1 MSGKGIKGI
10 KARKKSAGYETLT
23 PVCASCSSYQAP
35 VVVLRES
42 LPSMQSKPY
51 CNALGFVV
59 HPFACCDLWAG
70 RKGEVLNKEAG
81 K

>member
-1 MSGKGIKGI
+1 MSDKVGI
-10 KARKKSAGYETLT
+10 KARKKRAGYEEFT

-35 VVVLRES
+35 VIVLRES

-51 CNALGFVV
+51 CKRLNFVA
-59 HPFACCDLWAG
+59 HPFACCDLWTG
-70 RKGEVLNKEAG
+70 RKGQCLKDAA